1 MEAKLAEYRAKKN
14 SEQKVQDQKKKVWN
28 LLTLQFLRSSNADD
42 LENQEQVQEQEQYQ
56 PWSRIDYAIL
66 AVKLVMWSVGQVIFI
81 KLGFGAVYLATSAFA
96 LIWLSLGKEKRQP
109 GQMSAYSV
117 FNPNCQNIHGTLTA
131 EQFESEIRHK
141 KLS

>member
-28 LLTLQFLRSSNADD
+28 FLTLQFLRRPDPGGANTDD
-42 LENQEQVQEQEQYQ
+42 LENQEQLQQ
-56 PWSRIDYAIL
+56 PWTRIDYAIL
-66 AVKLVMWSVGQVIFI
+66 VVKLVMWSVGQIIFV

-96 LIWLSLGKEKRQP
+96 LIWLSFGKEKRQE
-109 GQMSAYSV
+109 GQLSAYSV
-117 FNPNCQNIHGTLTA
+117 FNPNCQNIQGTLTA

-141 KLS
+141 KIS